1 MLHHY
6 LEFMDEESVAEAE
19 RCSLE
24 LSALYA
30 ELECQSFDKN
40 STINNSYS
48 DGNGNSDGDDSDMR
62 QRQAHRSV
70 RTPTLFPSF

>member
-1 MLHHY
+1 
-6 LEFMDEESVAEAE
+6 MDEESVAEAE

-40 STINNSYS
+40 STINGS
-48 DGNGNSDGDDSDMR
+48 DSDGDGDNDM
-62 QRQAHRSV
+62 RQAHRSV

>member
-40 STINNSYS
+40 SAINN
-48 DGNGNSDGDDSDMR
+48 GDGDGDSNMR
-62 QRQAHRSV
+62 QTHRSV

>member
-40 STINNSYS
+40 STINNSDS
-48 DGNGNSDGDDSDMR
+48 DGDSDMR